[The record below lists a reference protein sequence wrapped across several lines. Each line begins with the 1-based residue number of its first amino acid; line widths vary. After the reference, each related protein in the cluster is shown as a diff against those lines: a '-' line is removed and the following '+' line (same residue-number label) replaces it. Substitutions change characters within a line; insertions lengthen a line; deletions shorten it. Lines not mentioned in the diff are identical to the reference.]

1 MATVS
6 RTNNISVMY
15 IRNFLAMYDNLDAEC
30 LDVGT
35 LCTKANNKWSKYK
48 PVRFPQDDTTSYPD
62 WWKDSS
68 GYCGLDVKR
77 YTTISSMF
85 VALRAGVTQ
94 WDYLKP
100 SGGNAAPYRLLDF
113 IGYSTD
119 ALPPFDITALKDT
132 YYIGIDNLDAVI
144 SVKTTNVG
152 GILLSDL
159 GYAFNLADMYFGLGF
174 SRQGTTTYQY
184 LTSLVKAGSSTS
196 VSVSTPTTG
205 ITAGY
210 YHVSLFFSEQY
221 KALADADPVNN
232 FAPAPDRFKLV
243 TIKAFTLNITLTG
256 SVETSSVNYSVNI
269 NNSETVG
276 YTLNNCYVVFRYG
289 TRTPNDPE
297 QAGEGKVSLG
307 NISCSPGTTQNFS
320 GQILNVAQDFPD
332 RGGKHYFTN
341 TSSSTHNRE
350 ITL

>member
-1 MATVS
+1 MATVD

-48 PVRFPQDDTTSYPD
+48 PVRFPQDDTTSYPY
-62 WWKDSS
+62 WWKDAS
-68 GYCGLDVKR
+68 GYCGLDIKR
-77 YTTISSMF
+77 YTTISALF
-85 VALRAGVTQ
+85 VALRGGIIQ

-100 SGGNAAPYRLLDF
+100 TGGNAAPYRLLDF
-113 IGYSTD
+113 MGYSTD
-119 ALPPFDITALKDT
+119 ALPPFDITQLKDT

-144 SVKTTNVG
+144 SVKTTNAG

-184 LTSLVKAGSSTS
+184 LTSLVKAGSDTS
-196 VSVSTPTTG
+196 VLVSTPTTG
-205 ITAGY
+205 MTAGY

-221 KALADADPVNN
+221 KALSDTDPVNN

-243 TIKAFTLNITLTG
+243 NIKQFTLNITLTG
-256 SVETSSVNYSVNI
+256 SVGIARVNYSVTI
-269 NNSETVG
+269 TNNETIG
-276 YTLNNCYVVFRYG
+276 YTLNNCYVIFRYG
-289 TRTPNDPE
+289 TRTPTDPE
-297 QAGEGKVSLG
+297 QAGEGQVSLG
-307 NISCSPGTTQNFS
+307 NISCSPETTQNFS
-320 GQILNVAQDFPD
+320 GQILSVAQDFASL
-332 RGGKHYFTN
+332 GGKLYFTN

-350 ITL
+350 IVL

>member
-1 MATVS
+1 MPTVD

-113 IGYSTD
+113 MGYSTD

-132 YYIGIDNLDAVI
+132 YYIGVDNLDAVI
-144 SVKTTNVG
+144 SVKTSNPN

-184 LTSLVKAGSSTS
+184 LTSFVKAGSSTS
-196 VSVSTPTTG
+196 VLVSTPTDGMTSG
-205 ITAGY
+205 L
-210 YHVSLFFSEQY
+210 YHVSLFFSVQY
-221 KALADADPVNN
+221 L
-232 FAPAPDRFKLV
+232 RL
-243 TIKAFTLNITLTG
+243 
-256 SVETSSVNYSVNI
+256 S
-269 NNSETVG
+269 
-276 YTLNNCYVVFRYG
+276 
-289 TRTPNDPE
+289 
-297 QAGEGKVSLG
+297 
-307 NISCSPGTTQNFS
+307 
-320 GQILNVAQDFPD
+320 
-332 RGGKHYFTN
+332 
-341 TSSSTHNRE
+341 
-350 ITL
+350 